1 MKDVSSSI
9 MQDAR
14 EYDPE
19 LIRLLKTTSSEGS
32 LWAELWPLKIHV
44 DTLNPSTSEYDLFG
58 DSSDIIKVR
67 WGC

>member
-1 MKDVSSSI
+1 
-9 MQDAR
+9 MQNTR

-58 DSSDIIKVR
+58 FFRCNQVKMRLLAWILIQ
-67 WGC
+67 